1 MNKKSTQSSA
11 ELSKELLEFRSSFR
25 SVLLSTVSQ
34 ESIPEVS
41 YAPCVTD
48 ELGNIYIYVSG
59 LSRHTHNLR
68 NTGRVSLLFIE
79 DEQPVRNIFARK
91 RLSYSCKTKT
101 LSHDSADWSRILD
114 RFKERFGKFID
125 TLRLLPD
132 FQLFKLT
139 PSSGNYIRGFGQAY
153 SFKGAGLGEIRHIKP
168 ASDRQQPPDIA
179 TPREILKF
187 WFSERVQP
195 LWFKSTA
202 SFDTELRTRFMS
214 TWQFAAA
221 NRLSKWESSPQDV
234 LALVIVLDQ
243 FPLNMFRGRPESFS
257 TETEA
262 KRAAHAALEKGFDR
276 ELNDTQKVF
285 LYMPFMHSENR
296 ADQDRSVQLFEAAGF
311 DNHLKWARHHRD
323 IVNRFGRFPH
333 RNASLGRE
341 NTAEETEYLDSEKA
355 YQG

>member
-1 MNKKSTQSSA
+1 MDKESTQSSA
-11 ELSKELLEFRSSFR
+11 ELSNELLEFRSTFR

-48 ELGNIYIYVSG
+48 EEGNVYIYVSG

-79 DEQPVRNIFARK
+79 DEGPVRNIFARK
-91 RLSYSCKTKT
+91 RLSYSCETKA
-101 LSHDSADWSRILD
+101 LSSDSADWSQILD
-114 RFKERFGKFID
+114 RFKERFGKFVD

-139 PSSGNYIRGFGQAY
+139 PASGNYIRGFGQAY

-168 ASDRQQPPDIA
+168 AGDQQQPSDIA
-179 TPREILKF
+179 IPQEILRF
-187 WFSERVQP
+187 WFSERVRS

-221 NRLSKWESSPQDV
+221 NRLSSWESSPQGS

-243 FPLNMFRGRPESFS
+243 FPLNMFRGRAESFS

-262 KRAAHAALEKGFDR
+262 RKIAHGAIEKGYHR
-276 ELNDTQKVF
+276 ELDDSQKVF
-285 LYMPFMHSENR
+285 LYMPFMHSEDK
-296 ADQDRSVQLFEAAGF
+296 ADQDRSVQLFKATGL
-311 DNHLKWARHHRD
+311 DHHLKWAHHHRD
-323 IVNRFGRFPH
+323 IINRFGRFPH
-333 RNASLGRE
+333 RNALLGRE
-341 NTAEETEYLDSEKA
+341 NTAEETEYLNSEKS